1 MTIRLPS
8 VDWRLPFAV
17 AGVSILV
24 GLLAGINPE
33 LAIAASLAIGFALI
47 VIADLAVGLALFTTL
62 SLLEVFQ
69 AGSLLSVGKIGGVF
83 LALAWLAR
91 VVTRQDSKSDFLA
104 VHPGMTAVI
113 SAFLGWTLLSAVWAE
128 SPSLVIGS
136 FGRYLLNA
144 ILFLIVFTAVRT
156 RRQAVMVAAA
166 FVIGGLATS
175 VYGLA
180 TGPGGPTVT
189 SDARLAG
196 SGVEQGELAAVLIAG
211 IALSAGVAGN
221 LRRNPGLRLATVGA
235 GALCLLGL
243 FLTVSRGGL
252 LGLGLALIAALFFS
266 GRWRTRVAV
275 VVALIAVTTVYYFAA
290 LAPQA
295 SRDRITQTT
304 SGQTRLQEGRTTLW
318 KVAERMAKA
327 NLIKGVG
334 AGNFRVVSVH
344 YLLEPGALAR
354 SDQIISQPLV
364 AHNTFLEILAEEGIV
379 GLSLFVSIVLFS
391 LVCTFRATKE
401 FVRKRDVR
409 GEVLARTLLIGLV
422 GVIVADTFLSQEYN
436 KQLWLLLAL
445 GPALLSVART
455 ERMTEAAT

>member
-1 MTIRLPS
+1 M
-8 VDWRLPFAV
+8 
-17 AGVSILV
+17 V
-24 GLLAGINPE
+24 GLLAGVDPQ
-33 LAIAASLAIGFALI
+33 LAIVASLGIGFALI

-62 SLLEVFQ
+62 SLVEVFH
-69 AGSLLSVGKIGGVF
+69 AGSLLSVGKIGGVL
-83 LALAWLAR
+83 LALAWFAR

-113 SAFLGWTLLSAVWAE
+113 SAFLGWTLLGAVWAH
-128 SPSLVIGS
+128 SPSLVIDS

-166 FVIGGLATS
+166 FAIGGLATS

-180 TGPGGPTVT
+180 TGPGPTVT
-189 SDARLAG
+189 TDARLAG
-196 SGVEQGELAAVLIAG
+196 AGVEQGELAAVLIAG
-211 IALSAGVAGN
+211 IALSAGVAAN
-221 LRRNPGLRLATVGA
+221 LRRNPGLRLAFVGA

-344 YLLEPGALAR
+344 YLLEPGAVTR

-401 FVRKRDVR
+401 FVRKRDVG
-409 GEVLARTLLIGLV
+409 GEVLARALLIGLV
-422 GVIVADTFLSQEYN
+422 GVIAADTFLSQEYN

-455 ERMTEAAT
+455 ERMAEAAT